1 MGGVPGADTSPL
13 RRTFPLAGGPRVR
26 LRLARRSDSE
36 RVRALLAGRG
46 VDASELEVLQLLTY
60 DPARR
65 FVLCAFAPL
74 DGAETLV
81 GIGAIELAP
90 GADPDTLVVDE
101 DLTDGLPA
109 VLGGVLI
116 ERARAHARRAA

>member
-1 MGGVPGADTSPL
+1 MGGVPGAETSPL

-36 RVRALLAGRG
+36 RVRALLEARG
-46 VDASELEVLQLLTY
+46 VAASELEILGLLTY

-81 GIGAIELAP
+81 GIGAIDLEP

-101 DLTDGLPA
+101 ELTEGLAA
-109 VLGGVLI
+109 VLGGMLL
-116 ERARAHARRAA
+116 ERARSHGRRAA